1 MKKSIILF
9 LMVTVLSVSG
19 IVYTCIFVDTEIRE
33 SKLTEETIEG
43 DVTAAEGISAGFRA
57 DSGDD
62 LHWINSYDYSSG
74 KSESVFKRGEIVEA
88 AETSIFDD
96 IQRDKSFGKGD
107 LTKTV
112 KTSLYDDIRFTGWS
126 MEPFVIELEY
136 DRLGDLQ
143 KKDIHAFYE
152 KIQKRVVKSGKVKSG
167 KIRLGDYLDYYP
179 VSFQFQLGT
188 QRYDSGNALT
198 GLKIYDEQGI
208 LSPKESTVYDRD
220 VDLYTALNDM
230 FRIPVIDNEYHLYKV
245 SKVKGYDQE
254 NSLGYTTEIIKSNGV
269 DEDYYE
275 FDPVMAI
282 QEDSNN
288 KDRNRLL
295 FIVNNRTAKGNHVDV
310 SEIRGG
316 YGIYEISIEVGTKTI
331 EIGPRV
337 VSVSNLIPVHD
348 EVSMVYAL
356 DETAEYVEM
365 TLSDDH
371 RYLAVFS
378 VTDGKYFVEMI
389 DADSWESEGPV
400 EMFPASETMTY
411 AWGEDGSLA
420 VTNHQ
425 GYVAVVCRTEN
436 EKQPHE
442 LLYSGKVQD
451 DFDKT
456 FFDTEIVSKKNS
468 YTKYQYG
475 VDEGLA
481 IAAKDGKVALV
492 QNQMV
497 HLSDTNIRNAA
508 LECAVIDRSG
518 VVYRGRLK
526 SDIVDIEYSNI
537 GEKVSKDK
545 TSNLIIRP
553 IRNKNWAEW
562 EEFE

>member
-74 KSESVFKRGEIVEA
+74 RSESVFKRGEIVEVV
-88 AETSIFDD
+88 ETSIFDD

-107 LTKTV
+107 LTITV
-112 KTSLYDDIRFTGWS
+112 KMSLYDDIRFTGWS
-126 MEPFVIELEY
+126 VEPFVTELEY
-136 DRLGDLQ
+136 DRLGGLQ

-152 KIQKRVVKSGKVKSG
+152 EIQKRVVESGKAKSG

-179 VSFQFQLGT
+179 ISFQFQLGT

-198 GLKIYDEQGI
+198 GLKIYDEQGT
-208 LSPKESTVYDRD
+208 LSPEESTVYDRD
-220 VDLYTALNDM
+220 VELYTALNNM

-275 FDPVMAI
+275 FDPVIAI

-316 YGIYEISIEVGTKTI
+316 YGIYEIPIEVGTKTI

-348 EVSMVYAL
+348 EISMVYAL

-378 VTDGKYFVEMI
+378 VTDGKYFVEII

-518 VVYRGRLK
+518 VVHRGRLK